1 MSFNST
7 PFTQQS
13 LNTVSTVNMLP
24 EQMSSEQTY
33 PGKGVG
39 YDWRAVVAE
48 VEAALLDAE
57 LASLTESVK
66 AD

>member
-1 MSFNST
+1 MSIYLT

-13 LNTVSTVNMLP
+13 LNTVSTVN
-24 EQMSSEQTY
+24 MSSEQTY

-39 YDWRAVVAE
+39 YDWRAVIAE
-48 VEAALLDAE
+48 VEAVLLDAE
-57 LASLTESVK
+57 LASLTEPVN

>member
-1 MSFNST
+1 MSIYST

-13 LNTVSTVNMLP
+13 SNTVSTVNMSP

-39 YDWRAVVAE
+39 YDWRAVIAE
-48 VEAALLDAE
+48 IEAALLDAE
-57 LASLTESVK
+57 LASLTESVD

>member
-1 MSFNST
+1 MSIYST
-7 PFTQQS
+7 PITQQS
-13 LNTVSTVNMLP
+13 LNTVSTVN
-24 EQMSSEQTY
+24 MSSEQTY

-39 YDWRAVVAE
+39 YDWRAVIAE
-48 VEAALLDAE
+48 VEAVLLDAE

>member
-1 MSFNST
+1 MSVYST

-13 LNTVSTVNMLP
+13 LNTVSIVNVSP

-39 YDWRAVVAE
+39 YDWRAVIAE

-57 LASLTESVK
+57 LASLTESVN
-66 AD
+66 AE

>member
-13 LNTVSTVNMLP
+13 LNTVSTVNMSP

-48 VEAALLDAE
+48 VEAALLDA
-57 LASLTESVK
+57 
-66 AD
+66 

>member
-1 MSFNST
+1 MSIYST

-13 LNTVSTVNMLP
+13 LNTVSTVN
-24 EQMSSEQTY
+24 MSSEQTY

-39 YDWRAVVAE
+39 YDWRAVIAE
-48 VEAALLDAE
+48 VEAVLLDAE
-57 LASLTESVK
+57 LASLTESVN

>member
-1 MSFNST
+1 MSIYLT

-13 LNTVSTVNMLP
+13 LNTVSTVN
-24 EQMSSEQTY
+24 MSSEQTY

-39 YDWRAVVAE
+39 YDWRAVIAE
-48 VEAALLDAE
+48 VEAVLLDAE
-57 LASLTESVK
+57 LASLTESVN

>member
-13 LNTVSTVNMLP
+13 LNTVSTVNMSP

-39 YDWRAVVAE
+39 YDWRAVIAE
-48 VEAALLDAE
+48 VEAVLLDAE
-57 LASLTESVK
+57 LASLTESVN
-66 AD
+66 DD

>member
-1 MSFNST
+1 MSIYST

-13 LNTVSTVNMLP
+13 LNTVSTVNMSS

-39 YDWRAVVAE
+39 YDWRAVIAE
-48 VEAALLDAE
+48 VEAVLLDAE

>member
-1 MSFNST
+1 MSIYST

-13 LNTVSTVNMLP
+13 LNTVSTVNMSP

-39 YDWRAVVAE
+39 YDWRAVIAE
-48 VEAALLDAE
+48 VESALLDAE
-57 LASLTESVK
+57 LASLTESVN

>member
-1 MSFNST
+1 MSIYLT

-13 LNTVSTVNMLP
+13 LNTVSTVNMSP

>member
-13 LNTVSTVNMLP
+13 LNTVSTVNMSP

-39 YDWRAVVAE
+39 YDWRAVIAE
-48 VEAALLDAE
+48 VEAVLLDAE

>member
-13 LNTVSTVNMLP
+13 LNTVSTVNMSP

-48 VEAALLDAE
+48 VEAVLLDAE

>member
-13 LNTVSTVNMLP
+13 MNTVSTVNMSP
-24 EQMSSEQTY
+24 AQMSPEQTY

-39 YDWRAVVAE
+39 YDWRAVIAE

-57 LASLTESVK
+57 LASLTESVN

>member
-13 LNTVSTVNMLP
+13 MNTVSTVNMSP
-24 EQMSSEQTY
+24 EQMSPEQTY

-39 YDWRAVVAE
+39 YDWRAVIAE

-57 LASLTESVK
+57 LVSLTESVN

>member
-1 MSFNST
+1 MS
-7 PFTQQS
+7 
-13 LNTVSTVNMLP
+13 P

-39 YDWRAVVAE
+39 YDWRAVIAE
-48 VEAALLDAE
+48 IEAALLDAE
-57 LASLTESVK
+57 LASLTESVD

>member
-1 MSFNST
+1 MSIYLT

-13 LNTVSTVNMLP
+13 LNTVSTVN
-24 EQMSSEQTY
+24 MSSEQTY

-57 LASLTESVK
+57 LASLTESVN

>member
-1 MSFNST
+1 MSIVN
-7 PFTQQS
+7 
-13 LNTVSTVNMLP
+13 VSP

-39 YDWRAVVAE
+39 YDWRAVIAE

-57 LASLTESVK
+57 LASLTESVN
-66 AD
+66 AE

>member
-13 LNTVSTVNMLP
+13 LNTVSTVNMSP

>member
-1 MSFNST
+1 MS
-7 PFTQQS
+7 
-13 LNTVSTVNMLP
+13 P

-39 YDWRAVVAE
+39 YDWRAVIAE

-57 LASLTESVK
+57 LVSLTESVN

>member
-1 MSFNST
+1 MSIYST

-13 LNTVSTVNMLP
+13 LNTVSTVN
-24 EQMSSEQTY
+24 MSSEQTY

-48 VEAALLDAE
+48 VEAALLYAE

>member
-13 LNTVSTVNMLP
+13 TNTVSTVNMSP
-24 EQMSSEQTY
+24 EQMSPEQAY

-39 YDWRAVVAE
+39 YDWRAVIAE
-48 VEAALLDAE
+48 VESALLDAE
-57 LASLTESVK
+57 LASLTAAVNAE
-66 AD
+66 